1 MPDENQLKL
10 RRTFEDQYNLVNSTV
25 IPTVMEALDSDMF
38 PVSEIIVYDMIHN
51 RHKHQREEYLRKK
64 QPLSIQ
70 DKQARRKH
78 QNSRRNEVSNKLVL
92 FNSFYFLPIYNI
104 L

>member
-1 MPDENQLKL
+1 MIVP
-10 RRTFEDQYNLVNSTV
+10 
-25 IPTVMEALDSDMF
+25 IVMEELDLDMF
-38 PVSEIIVYDMIHN
+38 PIAKNIVYDMIHSQ
-51 RHKHQREEYLRKK
+51 HKYWHEEYLRKK

-70 DKQARRKH
+70 DKQARRQH
-78 QNSRRNEVSNKLVL
+78 QNSQRNKVSNKLVL

>member
-1 MPDENQLKL
+1 MPDKNQLEL
-10 RRTFEDQYNLVNSTV
+10 CRIFEDQYNLVNGMV
-25 IPTVMEALDSDMF
+25 VPTVMEALDLDMF
-38 PVSEIIVYDMIHN
+38 PVSETIIYDMIHN